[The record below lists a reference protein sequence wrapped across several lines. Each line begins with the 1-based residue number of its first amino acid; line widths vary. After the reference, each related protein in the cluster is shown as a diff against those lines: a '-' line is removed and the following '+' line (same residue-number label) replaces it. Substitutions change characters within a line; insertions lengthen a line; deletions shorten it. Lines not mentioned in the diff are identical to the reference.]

1 MQGVDKL
8 PDDHDGGVAGVVVHV
23 VEPGF
28 DGLTADRG
36 QDFQIVARAGN
47 GLADDVEVQGGHLR
61 GKDGVRLAHRPGEHR
76 TEGGSGGPGSGR
88 RFAPAAS
95 RERIR
100 MRAAPRDAPSSI
112 LMSVCSFPALVRS
125 SDT

>member
-1 MQGVDKL
+1 MALPMMSKCRGDICGARMVCVWRIGLVNTGRKAEAAGRGV
-8 PDDHDGGVAGVVVHV
+8 GGV
-23 VEPGF
+23 
-28 DGLTADRG
+28 
-36 QDFQIVARAGN
+36 
-47 GLADDVEVQGGHLR
+47 
-61 GKDGVRLAHRPGEHR
+61 
-76 TEGGSGGPGSGR
+76 SR
-88 RFAPAAS
+88 RSSTAAS

>member
-1 MQGVDKL
+1 M
-8 PDDHDGGVAGVVVHV
+8 HV

-28 DGLTADRG
+28 DGLAADRG

-76 TEGGSGGPGSGR
+76 TEGGSGGPGS
-88 RFAPAAS
+88 